1 LRKVT
6 KEIRGFIVPEQ
17 SNIPYF
23 ENLGLIVKKHY
34 NIVKCSNN
42 QILVLILVGYMRMKK
57 FIAVLLLNSCAF
69 LAITAKD
76 IIQFSGFVRDVETG
90 AVVPLCAV
98 YIQNENRG
106 TITGYDGFFTFAA
119 AKGDTILV
127 KSLGYITFK
136 VAIPADLEGSSFTK
150 EIGLER
156 EVYQLPNTT
165 IRPLPTPSQLRQAML
180 NLDIPNNLQ
189 ELAQNTIEQSILT
202 DEISKKTNFDGKE
215 NFNQYVQS
223 QVGYYYN
230 RNGNQRPGIS
240 LTDPFAWARFIK
252 DIKAKKKKK

>member
-1 LRKVT
+1 MTDFYVCR
-6 KEIRGFIVPEQ
+6 
-17 SNIPYF
+17 S
-23 ENLGLIVKKHY
+23 
-34 NIVKCSNN
+34 
-42 QILVLILVGYMRMKK
+42 
-57 FIAVLLLNSCAF
+57 
-69 LAITAKD
+69 
-76 IIQFSGFVRDVETG
+76 
-90 AVVPLCAV
+90 
-98 YIQNENRG
+98 
-106 TITGYDGFFTFAA
+106 
-119 AKGDTILV
+119 KGDTILV

>member
-1 LRKVT
+1 MKMKRFT
-6 KEIRGFIVPEQ
+6 
-17 SNIPYF
+17 S
-23 ENLGLIVKKHY
+23 
-34 NIVKCSNN
+34 
-42 QILVLILVGYMRMKK
+42 VLI
-57 FIAVLLLNSCAF
+57 INCICI
-69 LAITAKD
+69 LAINAKD
-76 IIQFSGFVRDVETG
+76 VIQFSGYVRDAATS

-106 TITGYDGFFTFAA
+106 TITGFDGFFNFVTG
-119 AKGDTILV
+119 KGDTILV
-127 KSLGYITFK
+127 KSLGYKTFK
-136 VAIPADLEGSSFTK
+136 VAIPKDLEVTSFTK
-150 EIGLER
+150 EITLER
-156 EVYQLPNTT
+156 EVFELKGVT
-165 IRPLPTPSQLRQAML
+165 IRPLPTPGQLRQAMINL
-180 NLDIPNNLQ
+180 NIPNNLQ

-252 DIKAKKKKK
+252 DIKAKKKK

>member
-1 LRKVT
+1 
-6 KEIRGFIVPEQ
+6 
-17 SNIPYF
+17 
-23 ENLGLIVKKHY
+23 
-34 NIVKCSNN
+34 
-42 QILVLILVGYMRMKK
+42 MKK
-57 FIAVLLLNSCAF
+57 LIAVLLLNCCVL
-69 LAITAKD
+69 LAVNAKD
-76 IIQFSGFVRDVETG
+76 IIQFSGFVRDSETG

-119 AKGDTILV
+119 AKGDTILI
-127 KSLGYITFK
+127 KSLGYKTFK
-136 VAIPADLEGSSFTK
+136 VAIPNDLENTSFTK

-156 EVYQLPNTT
+156 EVFELKGVT

-202 DEISKKTNFDGKE
+202 DEISKNTNFDGKE

-230 RNGNQRPGIS
+230 RYGNQRPGIS
-240 LTDPFAWARFIK
+240 LTDPFAWARFVK

>member
-1 LRKVT
+1 MKM
-6 KEIRGFIVPEQ
+6 K
-17 SNIPYF
+17 
-23 ENLGLIVKKHY
+23 NLITV
-34 NIVKCSNN
+34 
-42 QILVLILVGYMRMKK
+42 
-57 FIAVLLLNSCAF
+57 FLLNCCVLVS
-69 LAITAKD
+69 LTAKD
-76 IIQFSGFVRDVETG
+76 IIQFSGFVRDAETG

-119 AKGDTILV
+119 AKGDTILI
-127 KSLGYITFK
+127 KSLGYKTFK
-136 VAIPADLEGSSFTK
+136 VAIPNDLESTSFTK

-156 EVYQLPNTT
+156 EVFELKGVTV
-165 IRPLPTPSQLRQAML
+165 RPLPTPSQLRQAML

-202 DEISKKTNFDGKE
+202 DEISKNTNFDGKE

-230 RNGNQRPGIS
+230 RYGNQRPGIS
-240 LTDPFAWARFIK
+240 LTDPFAWARFVK

>member
-1 LRKVT
+1 
-6 KEIRGFIVPEQ
+6 
-17 SNIPYF
+17 
-23 ENLGLIVKKHY
+23 
-34 NIVKCSNN
+34 
-42 QILVLILVGYMRMKK
+42 MRMNR
-57 FIAVLLLNSCAF
+57 FLVILLLSCTGLSAA
-69 LAITAKD
+69 LAKD
-76 IIQFSGFVRDVETG
+76 VIQFSGFVRDAETG
-90 AVVPLCAV
+90 AIVPLCAV

-106 TITGYDGFFTFAA
+106 TITGYDGFFTFVAG
-119 AKGDTILV
+119 KGDTILV
-127 KSLGYITFK
+127 KSLGYKTFK
-136 VAIPADLEGSSFTK
+136 VAIPVDLETTSFTK
-150 EIGLER
+150 EITIER
-156 EVYQLPNTT
+156 EVYQLPGTT
-165 IRPLPTPSQLRQAML
+165 IRPLPTPGQLRYAML

-215 NFNQYVQS
+215 NFSQYVQS

>member
-1 LRKVT
+1 
-6 KEIRGFIVPEQ
+6 
-17 SNIPYF
+17 
-23 ENLGLIVKKHY
+23 
-34 NIVKCSNN
+34 
-42 QILVLILVGYMRMKK
+42 MKK
-57 FIAVLLLNSCAF
+57 LVTFFLINSLCLFAVS
-69 LAITAKD
+69 AKD
-76 IIQFSGFVRDVETG
+76 IIQFSGFVRDAETG

-119 AKGDTILV
+119 GKGDTVLV
-127 KSLGYITFK
+127 KSLGYKTFK
-136 VAIPADLEGSSFTK
+136 VAIPTDLETSSFTK

-156 EVYQLPNTT
+156 DLYELKGVT
-165 IRPLPTPSQLRQAML
+165 IRPLPTPSQLRQAMVNL
-180 NLDIPNNLQ
+180 NIPDNLQ

-215 NFNQYVQS
+215 NFSQYVQS